1 MENKRDVLVDVLRG
15 IAVLAVLLGHAI
27 QRGMVVNYE
36 ENIIFKIIYSFHMP
50 LFMLLS
56 GYSLYKYTKKYDF
69 KFLKRR
75 FFRLI
80 IPTIV
85 WSYLIYL
92 VRQFEF
98 VGIKEFIPFP
108 DSIIEYTKILLWHP
122 DYIIWFLYIV
132 FICNIIFGLQKNLIS
147 EEQKKLSIVAT
158 IFITIG
164 LYLLP
169 KENFGIARLQIYF
182 PIFSLGY
189 YLAMYFEKIRKYL
202 KYMLIPSVIAYIMLF
217 QFYNVIIDNIIVFYL
232 ISISAIIILYN
243 IVKVINNRKINEI
256 LSFFGK
262 KSLEIYLCQCV
273 CLNLGIGTGIIR
285 VISIFITA
293 TVISVL
299 LTYMTNKLKI
309 TKILLYGKIGGKN
322 EQLLYHGR
330 IKKDRD
336 KKIRKECIYQ

>member
-27 QRGMVVNYE
+27 QRVMFVNYE

-56 GYSLYKYTKKYDF
+56 GYSLYKYTKKYELEFF
-69 KFLKRR
+69 KKR

-85 WSYLIYL
+85 WSYLIYF
-92 VRQFEF
+92 VRNFEF

-108 DSIIEYTKILLWHP
+108 DSIIEYTRILLWHP

-132 FICNIIFGLQKNLIS
+132 FICNIIFGLQKKLIN
-147 EEQKKLSIVAT
+147 EKLSIIVT
-158 IFITIG
+158 ILITIG

-202 KYMLIPSVIAYIMLF
+202 NYMLIPSVIAYIMLF
-217 QFYNVIIDNIIVFYL
+217 PFYNVIIDNVIVFYS
-232 ISISAIIILYN
+232 ISISAMIILYY

-256 LSFFGK
+256 LCFFGK

-293 TVISVL
+293 TVISLL
-299 LTYMTNKLKI
+299 LTYVTNKFKI

-330 IKKDRD
+330 IKKDRN
-336 KKIRKECIYQ
+336 KKNRKECIYQ